1 MSKLSYSEKKKL
13 QESLK
18 YIPLPIMCNTD
29 DNLWIGSN
37 LKLLPERYRQD
48 IANLYTLIFF
58 RKLHDRTIPALKRKG
73 EARKAAN
80 AFLLNIVDSVQNGNT
95 NDNDI

>member
-1 MSKLSYSEKKKL
+1 MSKLSYSDKKKL

-18 YIPLPIMCNTD
+18 YIPLPVMCCTD
-29 DNLWIGSN
+29 DNIWIGSN

-58 RKLHDRTIPALKRKG
+58 RKLHDRTISPLKRQG
-73 EARKAAN
+73 HARKAAN
-80 AFLLNIVDSVQNGNT
+80 TFLLNIVDSVTKRNK
-95 NDNDI
+95 NDA